1 MLSQDNFFILTID
14 GGAASGK
21 SSSARGVAQALDLL
35 HVDTGAHYRAITR
48 ALIQSGTSAHSSD
61 AIDSALAELKIGTQ
75 LMGQSAQL
83 TINGCPLVD
92 SELRSQAVNAQVSQ
106 FAALAP
112 VRDKLFH
119 YQRSLA
125 DFARSQ
131 KFSGLVMEG
140 RDIGSVIFPDAPYR
154 FFLFA
159 DKQTRAKRRQLEGQT
174 DAIEQRDQ
182 LDRSR
187 AVAPLTCPNG
197 AIQIDTSQRTLPQV
211 IQRIVDHVQSHS
223 DEAAS

>member
-1 MLSQDNFFILTID
+1 
-14 GGAASGK
+14 
-21 SSSARGVAQALDLL
+21 
-35 HVDTGAHYRAITR
+35 
-48 ALIQSGTSAHSSD
+48 
-61 AIDSALAELKIGTQ
+61 
-75 LMGQSAQL
+75 
-83 TINGCPLVD
+83 
-92 SELRSQAVNAQVSQ
+92 
-106 FAALAP
+106 
-112 VRDKLFH
+112 
-119 YQRSLA
+119 
-125 DFARSQ
+125 
-131 KFSGLVMEG
+131 MEG

-159 DKQTRAKRRQLEGQT
+159 DEQTRAKRRQLEGQT

>member
-35 HVDTGAHYRAITR
+35 HVDTGAHYRALTH
-48 ALIQSGTSAHSSD
+48 ALIQSGAHADQAAAIESTLD
-61 AIDSALAELKIGTQ
+61 ALRIGTQ
-75 LMGQSAQL
+75 VTDQNAQL
-83 TINGCPLVD
+83 TINGRPLVD
-92 SELRSQAVNAQVSQ
+92 SELRSQAVNAQVSH
-106 FAALAP
+106 FAALAA
-112 VRDKLFH
+112 VRNKLFH

-125 DFARSQ
+125 DFARAQ

-159 DKQTRAKRRQLEGQT
+159 DEQTRAKRRQSEGQT
-174 DAIEQRDQ
+174 DAIEQRDK

-187 AVAPLTCPNG
+187 AVAPLTCPSG
-197 AIQIDTSQRTLPQV
+197 ATQIDTSQRTLAQV
-211 IQRIVDHVQSHS
+211 IQLIVDHVQTHS
-223 DEAAS
+223 AHAKS

>member
-21 SSSARGVAQALDLL
+21 SSSAGAWLRLDLL
-35 HVDTGAHYRAITR
+35 HVDTGVHYRAITR
-48 ALIQSGTSAHSSD
+48 ALIQSGASAHSSD
-61 AIDSALAELKIGTQ
+61 ATDHLSRAEDRHPAL
-75 LMGQSAQL
+75 GQSAQL
-83 TINGCPLVD
+83 TINGCPPVD

-159 DKQTRAKRRQLEGQT
+159 DEQTRAKRRQLEGQT

-197 AIQIDTSQRTLPQV
+197 AIQIDTSQRTLAQV
-211 IQRIVDHVQSHS
+211 IQRIIDHVQSHS